1 MILFFVLFII
11 VEIFREVAPDWHQR
25 RIMNVFREAL
35 MMGKYNND
43 TIGPEAFAAVCA
55 KHGLLRLV
63 CSYGNIQNIHD

>member
-1 MILFFVLFII
+1 
-11 VEIFREVAPDWHQR
+11 
-25 RIMNVFREAL
+25 MNVFREAL

-63 CSYGNIQNIHD
+63 CSYGNIQNIHA